1 MKKLAF
7 LMLVLVAGTSIAVAV
22 KAGQSNAKVVAYCHC
37 EPDWTCNSTGAWG
50 IKTQICP

>member
-7 LMLVLVAGTSIAVAV
+7 LLLVLAAGTTIAVAV
-22 KAGQSNAKVVAYCHC
+22 KAGQSKRVAYCHC
-37 EPDWTCNSTGAWG
+37 EPDLTCNSTGAWG

>member
-7 LMLVLVAGTSIAVAV
+7 LLFVLAIGTSIAVAV
-22 KAGQSNAKVVAYCHC
+22 KANESKAAPYCHC

-50 IKTQICP
+50 IKTTICP

>member
-7 LMLVLVAGTSIAVAV
+7 LMLVLAVGTTIAVAV
-22 KAGQSNAKVVAYCHC
+22 KAGQTKRVAFCHC
-37 EPDWTCNSTGAWG
+37 EPDLTCNSTGAWG

>member
-7 LMLVLVAGTSIAVAV
+7 LLLVLVAGTTIAVAV
-22 KAGQSNAKVVAYCHC
+22 KAGQSKVVAYCHC
-37 EPDWTCNSTGAWG
+37 EPDLTCNSTGAWG

>member
-7 LMLVLVAGTSIAVAV
+7 LMFVLVAGTSIAVAV
-22 KAGQSNAKVVAYCHC
+22 KAKAGQSKVVAFCHC
-37 EPDWTCNSTGAWG
+37 EPDLTCNSTGAWG